1 MKILEINKSNII
13 SITMVLLMTAIGL
26 MFVSVSANAD
36 DTGVYLDI
44 FDTGPSENPYPCI
57 FGTHN
62 GTIKPNVTIAVSKI
76 YTYPCPGTGGH
87 VEYAK
92 IYNDSW
98 SIVTLPWEGY
108 TGDWH
113 NLTFS
118 DSFKL
123 SAGETYNYTIIAGSY
138 PQIHH
143 TPALETAYG
152 WINCSEFVDAN
163 GKRYNNWIPA
173 IRLEGEAINISK
185 VLQKSIEYLEKE
197 QYPTGEWIG
206 TVNPSCFGTSLN
218 VMALLDYGGESPN
231 STYIQ
236 KSVSWLINNQNE
248 DGGWGTS
255 KGCDSRL
262 DTTILVVLALNKSG
276 ILWNNTIIE
285 KGLDFIDGNDGFDN
299 AQLLVTK
306 SYLAANGF
314 INWTQVETPLPIEC
328 ILNSTCFGSLSD
340 KNQFIKIT
348 IYSIELRKML
358 HQNNNYSTIE
368 RTAMNKT
375 IEWLILNHYPD
386 GSWDEGSATYWVFAT
401 LMDAGALNDT
411 EIDKT
416 IEWIKNMQRIDGSL
430 SNLIDLRMGDTAI
443 TLKALRSAGL
453 SKSSN
458 MINNGTNYLTNMQME
473 DGSWG
478 WTIHYPGDIDDT
490 ALVTSAL
497 IDAGISKDSDIINK
511 SISHLLVMQDSS
523 GGWRT
528 YSTTPVADSLS
539 TDVTSRVIIALIKS
553 GINPNSTEIQRGID
567 WLLQQQN
574 ENGTWTGLWFIGE
587 VYGTS
592 YAVQALLAADI
603 SPTTPEL
610 HKSINGLKANQH
622 LDGGWG
628 PENMSTTE
636 DTSLAICALLESG
649 ESPCSQTIQ
658 KGISWLVTNQNS
670 DGSWSPALLGVL
682 SQEELYSDTMHA
694 NAYAVDALGKYKD
707 ALMHNR
713 CRTNQSIK
721 GNEQNDYKKANKGI
735 NKQGGN

>member
-1 MKILEINKSNII
+1 MKILEKNKSNII
-13 SITMVLLMTAIGL
+13 SITMVLLMTAISL

-76 YTYPCPGTGGH
+76 YTYPCSGTGGH

-98 SIVTLPWEGY
+98 SIVTLPWERY

-185 VLQKSIEYLEKE
+185 VLQKSIEYLGKE
-197 QYPTGEWIG
+197 QYPTGEWRGEISS
-206 TVNPSCFGTSLN
+206 NCFGTAPN
-218 VMALLDYGGESPN
+218 VITLLDYGGESPN

-248 DGGWGTS
+248 DGGWGSS
-255 KGCDSRL
+255 KGGNSRL

-276 ILWNNTIIE
+276 ILWNDTIIE
-285 KGLDFIDGNDGFDN
+285 SGLDFIDENGGFDK
-299 AQLLVTK
+299 AQLVAK

-314 INWTQVETPLPIEC
+314 INWTQVETPFPIEC
-328 ILNSTCFGSLSD
+328 ILDPMCFGSLSD
-340 KNQFIKIT
+340 KNQFAKIT
-348 IYSIELRKML
+348 VYSIELRKKL
-358 HQNNNYSTIE
+358 HQNNNHSTIE

-386 GSWDEGSATYWVFAT
+386 GSWDESAGTYWVFAT
-401 LMDAGALNDT
+401 LMDAGVLNDT

-416 IEWIKNMQRIDGSL
+416 IAWIKSRQRIDGGL
-430 SNLIDLRMGDTAI
+430 SCFLDLRVTDASL

-453 SKSSN
+453 SKSAN
-458 MINNGTNYLTNMQME
+458 MINNGTNYLINMQNE
-473 DGSWG
+473 DGGWG
-478 WTIHYPGDIDDT
+478 WTIYVPSDLDDT
-490 ALVTSAL
+490 ALATSAL

-528 YSTTPVADSLS
+528 YSNSPFADPLS

-553 GINPNSTEIQRGID
+553 GITPNSTEIQRGID
-567 WLLQQQN
+567 WLLQQQS
-574 ENGTWTGLWFIGE
+574 ENGTWTGVWWIGE

-592 YAVQALLAADI
+592 YAIQALLAANI

-610 HKSINGLKANQH
+610 HKAIDWLNTNQH

-649 ESPCSQTIQ
+649 ESPCASTIQ

-670 DGSWSPALLGVL
+670 DGSWSPAHLGLLESGE
-682 SQEELYSDTMHA
+682 SYSDTMFA
-694 NAYAVDALGKYKD
+694 NAYAVDALGEYKD
-707 ALMHNR
+707 ALISNR
-713 CRTNQSIK
+713 SMIDQSIK
-721 GNEQNDYKKANKGI
+721 GNEQNDYKKTNKGI
-735 NKQGGN
+735 NKEGGN